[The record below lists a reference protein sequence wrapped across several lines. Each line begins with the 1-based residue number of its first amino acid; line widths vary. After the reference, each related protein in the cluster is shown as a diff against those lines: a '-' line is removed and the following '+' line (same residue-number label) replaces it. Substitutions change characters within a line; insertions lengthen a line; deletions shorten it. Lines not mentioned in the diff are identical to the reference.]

1 MDPDSLFLSIFFGA
15 IGMGYFVYGKKN
27 ARLVPMIA
35 GMGLCVFPYFVSGGL
50 AMLLIGGGLTVG
62 PWFLRQDS

>member
-1 MDPDSLFLSIFFGA
+1 MDPDLLFLSIIFGA

-35 GMGLCVFPYFVSGGL
+35 GMALCGFPYFVSSGL
-50 AMLLIGGGLTVG
+50 VMILVGTALTLG